1 MRQCPIYR
9 TKKKWSGVVPGGT
22 RIILFLV
29 VAIGLLSISA
39 AGQMPAERYQEAKHQ
54 LEIHSPNQDFLDD
67 DSPAAVQALADMWR
81 ASADAVIN
89 LLGQQPGATTQ
100 QISLVLC
107 KLDGPSA
114 DCKGGNGPAPDVIQ
128 LGPQLFVAALFSGEV
143 GTVFVVG
150 PRSGKPTLL
159 WSIENSAPQAADPRG
174 LLGAWKLDRAGGK
187 CRETKSEHKP
197 GTCGPLYAALGLLTP
212 DSNGHP
218 RFYISAGYAQIMG
231 ATIGKQA
238 SVWRWAGDRADLLWI
253 DWYDFM
259 IDQRLGDHFKEGIL
273 SFGEKEEFRS
283 FFACGSC
290 DGRAVMQRLRITPD
304 GVDNLGKQSTMPE
317 LDLIDE
323 LFWRLSEGKSTAN
336 IATPQVS
343 QLLRP
348 QIVDAKRESH
358 KIEPHFFSVGMLD
371 DFSIHRSARG
381 TKVCFTA
388 DGDVGRLYF
397 NLEKAANGKT
407 RITHVEQPT
416 GNYRP
421 CPK

>member
-1 MRQCPIYR
+1 MKQWPIY
-9 TKKKWSGVVPGGT
+9 GT
-22 RIILFLV
+22 RRKRSIVPYRMIREILFLF
-29 VAIGLLSISA
+29 VAIGFIHSF
-39 AGQMPAERYQEAKHQ
+39 AGAQTPVSRYQEAKHQ
-54 LEIHSPNQDFLDD
+54 LESHSPSQDFLDD
-67 DSPAAVQALADMWR
+67 DSAAAVQALSDMWR
-81 ASADAVIN
+81 ASADAVVK
-89 LLGQQPGATTQ
+89 LLVEQPGATTQ

-114 DCKGGNGPAPDVIQ
+114 DCKDGNGPAPDVIQ
-128 LGPQLFVAALFSGEV
+128 LGPQLFAAALFSGEV
-143 GTVFVVG
+143 GTVFIVG
-150 PRSGKPTLL
+150 PRKGKPTLL
-159 WSIENSAPQAADPRG
+159 WSIEDAAPQAMDPRG

-187 CRETKSEHKP
+187 CREANSEHKP

-259 IDQRLGDHFKEGIL
+259 IDQRLGDHFKEDIL

-290 DGRAVMQRLRITPD
+290 EGRAVMQRLRITPD
-304 GVDNLGKQSTMPE
+304 GVDNMGKQSTMPE

-323 LFWRLSEGKSTAN
+323 LFWRLSEGKSTAS
-336 IATPQVS
+336 IATLQVS

-358 KIEPHFFSVGMLD
+358 KIEPNFFSVGMLD
-371 DFSIHRSARG
+371 DFSVHRSAQG

-397 NLEKAANGKT
+397 TLHRDADGEM
-407 RITHVEQPT
+407 RITHVNQPT
-416 GNYRP
+416 GQYGA

>member
-1 MRQCPIYR
+1 MILLLA
-9 TKKKWSGVVPGGT
+9 VV
-22 RIILFLV
+22 V
-29 VAIGLLSISA
+29 GLLSGFA
-39 AGQMPAERYQEAKHQ
+39 VGQTPAERYQEAKHR
-54 LEIHSPNQDFLDD
+54 LESHSPNQDFLDD
-67 DSPAAVQALADMWR
+67 DSAAAVQALADMWR
-81 ASADAVIN
+81 ATSDAVIN
-89 LLGQQPGATTQ
+89 LLVQQPGATTQ

-107 KLDGPSA
+107 KLDGPST
-114 DCKGGNGPAPDVIQ
+114 DCKGNNGPVPDVIQ

-150 PRSGKPTLL
+150 PRNGKPTLL
-159 WSIENSAPQAADPRG
+159 WSIEDAAPQPADPRG

-187 CRETKSEHKP
+187 CRDTNSEHKP

-212 DSNGHP
+212 DANGYP

-259 IDQRLGDHFKEGIL
+259 IDQRLGDHFKDGIL

-290 DGRAVMQRLRITPD
+290 DGRAVVQRLRITPN
-304 GVDNLGKQSTMPE
+304 GIDNLGKQSTMPE

-323 LFWRLSEGKSTAN
+323 LFWRLSEGRSTAD

-371 DFSIHRSARG
+371 DFSIHRSAQG

-397 NLEKAANGKT
+397 NLEKAANGKR
-407 RITHVEQPT
+407 RITHVAQPT
-416 GNYRP
+416 GNYGV
-421 CPK
+421 CAK